1 MKTETREAYYTDLS
15 KQQNRLV
22 FPIDFAD
29 WLRTRD
35 RDEDARKFMARVNQ
49 AAKKATITGQNY
61 SVNRAVRIA
70 QDFAQVVDTS
80 RIEDPHQ
87 EALNILSAVGLGGDT
102 DHDRGRWDRE
112 EAMMRQMEA
121 DAPVKPRDLNEPE
134 CPEVEIIYFPDD
146 SLLDLAARAL
156 VQMTVEGFGRNA
168 KQFAQDV
175 VFALRLPDEA
185 EHLFTLIW
193 SYVTVVPEVDL
204 WVDEVA

>member
-1 MKTETREAYYTDLS
+1 MKTHTREAYYTDLS
-15 KQQNRLV
+15 KTKNRLI
-22 FPIDFAD
+22 FPTDFAD

-35 RDEDARKFMARVNQ
+35 RDDDAREFLARVNQ
-49 AAKKATITGQNY
+49 AAKRATITGQSY

-70 QDFAQVVDTS
+70 QEFARVVDTS
-80 RIEDPHQ
+80 QIEDPHA
-87 EALNILSAVGLGGDT
+87 EALNILSAVNLGGDT
-102 DHDRGRWDRE
+102 DHNSGRWDRE
-112 EAMMRQMEA
+112 EAMIRQMEA
-121 DAPVKPRDLNEPE
+121 DAPVRPRDLNEPE
-134 CPEVEIIYFPDD
+134 CSEVEVLYSPED

-185 EHLFTLIW
+185 DHLFTLIW